1 MSDCD
6 YKDCAPP
13 GPSVQGFSRQEYW
26 NELPCPPAGD
36 IPNPGIEPTYFMC
49 PPLAGGFFITST
61 TIYSLIQFANLS
73 LPVSAG
79 L

>member
-1 MSDCD
+1 MTIRTVDRQ
-6 YKDCAPP
+6 APL
-13 GPSVQGFSRQEYW
+13 SMRFSRQEYW

-36 IPNPGIEPTYFMC
+36 ILNPGIKSTSLMF

-61 TIYSLIQFANLS
+61 NIYSVIQFANLS